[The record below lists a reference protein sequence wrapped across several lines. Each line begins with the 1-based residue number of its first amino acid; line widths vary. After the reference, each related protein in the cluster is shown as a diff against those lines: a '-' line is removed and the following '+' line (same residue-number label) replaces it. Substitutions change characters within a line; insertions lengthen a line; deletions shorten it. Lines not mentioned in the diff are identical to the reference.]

1 MIFMSSIFA
10 QTLLF
15 IVFRRLLGM
24 TLGQHITKPRKQL
37 KLSQNE
43 LGKKVGTSGDIVGK
57 YERNEMKPSIETAR
71 RLANALNV
79 TLDYLVGDSD
89 TVLFDKDI
97 TKRIEAIVSME
108 SDDREALFKII
119 DAYIRD
125 FKAKKAY
132 AS

>member
-1 MIFMSSIFA
+1 MDFGDRI
-10 QTLLF
+10 TL
-15 IVFRRLLGM
+15 V
-24 TLGQHITKPRKQL
+24 RKQ
-37 KLSQNE
+37 KKISQSE
-43 LGKKVGTSGDIVGK
+43 LGKLANVSGDIVGK

-89 TVLFDKDI
+89 TTVFDKDI
-97 TKRIEAIVSME
+97 TKRIEDIIDMGSE
-108 SDDREALFKII
+108 DKNALFKII

-132 AS
+132 S

>member
-1 MIFMSSIFA
+1 MDFGDRI
-10 QTLLF
+10 TL
-15 IVFRRLLGM
+15 V
-24 TLGQHITKPRKQL
+24 RKQ
-37 KLSQNE
+37 KKISQSE
-43 LGKKVGTSGDIVGK
+43 LGKLANVSGDIVGK

-89 TVLFDKDI
+89 TTVFDKDI
-97 TKRIEAIVSME
+97 TKRIEDIIDMNSE
-108 SDDREALFKII
+108 DKNALFKII

-132 AS
+132 S

>member
-1 MIFMSSIFA
+1 MYK
-10 QTLLF
+10 LF
-15 IVFRRLLGM
+15 LGRD
-24 TLGQHITKPRKQL
+24 TAPERIRALAIIH
-37 KLSQNE
+37 
-43 LGKKVGTSGDIVGK
+43 TSAIRDIVGK

-89 TVLFDKDI
+89 TTVFDKDI
-97 TKRIEAIVSME
+97 TKRIEDIIDMGSE
-108 SDDREALFKII
+108 DKNALFKII

-132 AS
+132 S

>member
-1 MIFMSSIFA
+1 MDFGDKI
-10 QTLLF
+10 TL
-15 IVFRRLLGM
+15 V
-24 TLGQHITKPRKQL
+24 RKQ
-37 KLSQNE
+37 KKISQSE
-43 LGKKVGTSGDIVGK
+43 LGKLANVSGDIVGK

-89 TVLFDKDI
+89 TTVFDKDI
-97 TKRIEAIVSME
+97 TKRIEAIIDMGSE
-108 SDDREALFKII
+108 DKNALFKII

-132 AS
+132 S

>member
-1 MIFMSSIFA
+1 MDFGDRIA
-10 QTLLF
+10 L
-15 IVFRRLLGM
+15 V
-24 TLGQHITKPRKQL
+24 RKQK
-37 KLSQNE
+37 KLSQGE
-43 LGKKVGTSGDIVGK
+43 LGKLADVSGDIVGK
-57 YERNEMKPSIETAR
+57 YERDEMKPSIETAR

-108 SDDREALFKII
+108 SEDREALFKII

-125 FKAKKAY
+125 FRAKKAY
-132 AS
+132 VS

>member
-1 MIFMSSIFA
+1 MDFGDRI
-10 QTLLF
+10 TL
-15 IVFRRLLGM
+15 V
-24 TLGQHITKPRKQL
+24 RKQK

-43 LGKKVGTSGDIVGK
+43 LGKLANVSGDIVGK

-79 TLDYLVGDSD
+79 TLDYLVGDSN
-89 TVLFDKDI
+89 TVVYDKDI
-97 TKRIEAIVSME
+97 TNRIEDIINM
-108 SDDREALFKII
+108 SDDDKEALFKII

-132 AS
+132 A

>member
-1 MIFMSSIFA
+1 MDFGDRMA
-10 QTLLF
+10 L
-15 IVFRRLLGM
+15 V
-24 TLGQHITKPRKQL
+24 RKQK
-37 KLSQNE
+37 KLSQGE
-43 LGKKVGTSGDIVGK
+43 LGRLADVSGDIVGK

-89 TVLFDKDI
+89 TVLFDRDT
-97 TKRIEAIVSME
+97 TKRIEAIDAMG
-108 SDDREALFKII
+108 DGDREALFKII

-125 FKAKKAY
+125 HKAKKAY